1 MQLKVRSK
9 NKKEIIGGFFKN
21 MTKNVDEAMLSGQ
34 KDKDE
39 FFIERRAFLEDYH
52 NKIKET
58 TKRSEALST
67 ATNALSVDYMQV
79 NKSKIR
85 IFVEFH
91 FYEF

>member
-1 MQLKVRSK
+1 
-9 NKKEIIGGFFKN
+9 